1 MKGAH
6 FLKNYFHFII
16 PLSTVPVFPLTVFV
30 SIPLHKVLPR
40 CRPLLNSHLAFY
52 TQEFAIVGSSFP
64 PSLLTFPQDA
74 FCLMCMDTWF
84 GDVNMVTDIG
94 DNGAF
99 LDWNPSPRTWLHRDP
114 AGHPRIFNRFC
125 ANLMTK
131 GLLDFVLPFR

>member
-1 MKGAH
+1 
-6 FLKNYFHFII
+6 
-16 PLSTVPVFPLTVFV
+16 
-30 SIPLHKVLPR
+30 
-40 CRPLLNSHLAFY
+40 
-52 TQEFAIVGSSFP
+52 
-64 PSLLTFPQDA
+64 
-74 FCLMCMDTWF
+74 MCMDTWF

-131 GLLDFVLPFR
+131 GLLDYVLPFRSVGTSWGNTGLLENVLPFRSGEWA